1 MMGILND
8 NLTKLIMLICC
19 KGDGRIEMHVVEVMF
34 TEEHLPRLP
43 NGISWRM
50 PAPPHT
56 HSRVGTRASVE
67 SPAAFCGKVYVTV
80 FLYC

>member
-8 NLTKLIMLICC
+8 NLTKLIMLFCC
-19 KGDGRIEMHVVEVMF
+19 KGDGRIEMHVVEIMF
-34 TEEHLPRLP
+34 TEEHLLRLP

-50 PAPPHT
+50 PAPPPHT
-56 HSRVGTRASVE
+56 QQRASVE
-67 SPAAFCGKVYVTV
+67 SPSAFFGKVYVTV

>member
-8 NLTKLIMLICC
+8 NLTKLIMLFCC

-43 NGISWRM
+43 NGISWRI
-50 PAPPHT
+50 PAPPTHT
-56 HSRVGTRASVE
+56 AEWAQGHR
-67 SPAAFCGKVYVTV
+67 
-80 FLYC
+80 